1 MSSFAQ
7 AAASTNAASKAIAEP
22 QQESAL
28 LISQI
33 SASVREVGPLCAAAA
48 APACLSAVAGM
59 PAAEMDTRTV
69 DGLRG
74 DYIGGVFG
82 TIASVVTM
90 LVVFLAWNTSR
101 KTDYTSKAYQV
112 FAEMLRTHEEI
123 LSSIQVG
130 EAKGRDAI
138 GHILSEFDFIYKTTK
153 TVAAASGWDLRQRID
168 IAYTYTY
175 YGPKRHTMI
184 VLSQYS
190 RQHLFAVN
198 NAIAVKS
205 RTMSKRT
212 KGRRFTG
219 HQNRLAHYF
228 RNLYAAYS
236 FIESSKLTKKQKLDL
251 GKILRSKLSNYEQ
264 ALLVLNIRSHLGET
278 WEDGQL
284 VDFYMPIK
292 NVPEHFFE
300 FDKQFEMKKQFPG
313 VTFEWEK
320 KPSLQRF
327 GWRQL
332 IFDLNLGKIRAFV
345 RSYGN
350 K

>member
-1 MSSFAQ
+1 MSSFVQ
-7 AAASTNAASKAIAEP
+7 AAESKSMAPKASAELHRDI
-22 QQESAL
+22 AL
-28 LISQI
+28 LSSQI
-33 SASVREVGPLCAAAA
+33 VDSIRDVGPHCAAAA
-48 APACLSAVAGM
+48 APACLSAAAGV
-59 PAAEMDTRTV
+59 PAAEMDPRTL

-74 DYIGGVFG
+74 DYIGGVYG
-82 TIASVVTM
+82 TIISVITM
-90 LVVFLAWNTSR
+90 IVVFLAWNTSR
-101 KTDYTSKAYQV
+101 KTDYRSKTYQV

-138 GHILSEFDFIYKTTK
+138 GHILSEFHFIYKTTK
-153 TVAAASGWDLRQRID
+153 AVAAASGWDLQQRID

-175 YGPKRHTMI
+175 YGPKYHTMR

-190 RQHLFAVN
+190 QQHLFQVN
-198 NAIAVKS
+198 NAIAVKA

-236 FIESSKLTKKQKLDL
+236 FIESSKLTGKEKLDL

-264 ALLVLNIRSHLGET
+264 ALLVLNIRSHLGKA
-278 WEDGQL
+278 WEDGKL
-284 VDFYMPIK
+284 VNVYMPIK

-300 FDKQFEMKKQFPG
+300 FDRDFEMKKQFSG

-320 KPSLQRF
+320 KPNVQRF
-327 GWRQL
+327 SWKRW
-332 IFDLNLGKIRAFV
+332 IR
-345 RSYGN
+345 S
-350 K
+350 